1 MASITQL
8 RPQAPGRPIDVLMS
22 PIHGF
27 LRVEAA
33 AGVLLLACTLIAVV
47 WANSPWSDGYHHF
60 WHTDV
65 SVEFGDHA
73 LSLSLAHF
81 VNDALMAVFFFVVG
95 LEIKRELL
103 VGELASPRK
112 AMLSIIAALGAMATP
127 AVIFAL
133 SNAGTENVRGWAIP
147 TATDIA
153 FAVGVMAMLGKRVP
167 LSLKVFLTALA
178 IVDDIGAVI
187 VIAIFYTS
195 EISVFSFLVANG
207 FLAASIVANRLG
219 VRTPICYAVIGVLMW
234 VFLLQSGVHATIGG
248 VLMALTIPASMRIN
262 GEAFT
267 NFARQAVKEFEDAGG
282 DRDNI
287 MTNDRRQAAV
297 RGLQVACEYVQTPL
311 NRLEHGLHPWVAYL
325 IMPIFALANAGVTI
339 GEGGVQALT
348 TGAGLGIILG
358 LAVGKPVGLVLS
370 VWLAVKSG
378 LCRLPEHATWR
389 HIIGTGFLAGIGF
402 TMSLFIANLAF
413 RDHDTLDAAK
423 LGILAGSL
431 VSGVAGFLLLYTARR
446 VGSDGEATPVDIH

>member
-1 MASITQL
+1 MAHIPQL
-8 RPQAPGRPIDVLMS
+8 RPDVPGRPIDVLMS

-33 AGVLLLACTLIAVV
+33 AGVLLLVCTMFAVV
-47 WANSPWSDGYHHF
+47 WANSPWSESYHHF

-73 LSLSLAHF
+73 LTLSLAHF

-112 AMLSIIAALGAMATP
+112 AMLSIVAALGAMAAP
-127 AVIFAL
+127 ALIFVL
-133 SNAGTENVRGWAIP
+133 CNTGTENVRGWAIP

-153 FAVGVMAMLGKRVP
+153 FAVGVMAMLGRRIP

-178 IVDDIGAVI
+178 IVDDIAAVI
-187 VIAIFYTS
+187 VIALFYTS
-195 EISVFSFLVANG
+195 EISMFSFLVANG
-207 FLAASIVANRLG
+207 FLVASIIANRLG

-267 NFARQAVKEFEDAGG
+267 IFARRAIKEFEDAGG

-287 MTNDRRQAAV
+287 MTNERRQGAV

-311 NRLEHGLHPWVAYL
+311 NRLEHGIHPWVAYL
-325 IMPIFALANAGVTI
+325 IMPVFALANAGVTI
-339 GEGGVQALT
+339 GDGAVGAIT
-348 TGAGLGIILG
+348 SGAGLGIVLG
-358 LAVGKPVGLVLS
+358 LVVGKPLGLILT

-378 LCRLPEHATWR
+378 LCKLPEGAAWR
-389 HIIGTGFLAGIGF
+389 HIVGTGFLAGIGF

-423 LGILAGSL
+423 MGILAGSL
-431 VSGVAGFLLLYTARR
+431 VSGVTGFLLLRAGGGAVR
-446 VGSDGEATPVDIH
+446 DDAHA